1 MPFDPTA
8 PRDSARN
15 VLGGAL
21 QNCNTKPLTGFFRN
35 GCCDTAAQD
44 FGRHVVCAQVTKE
57 FLAFSISHGN
67 DLTTAHPEYEFP
79 GLKPGDRWCL
89 CAARWLEALHAGV
102 APPVVLASTHE
113 AALGIVSLEDLKK
126 HALDLQ

>member
-1 MPFDPTA
+1 M
-8 PRDSARN
+8 
-15 VLGGAL
+15 LGGPL
-21 QNCNTKPLTGFFRN
+21 PTCNVKPMTGVFRN

-44 FGRHVVCAQVTKE
+44 SGRHVVCAQVTKE
-57 FLAFSISHGN
+57 FLTFSISRGN
-67 DLTTAHPEYEFP
+67 DLVTAHPEFEFP
-79 GLKPGDRWCL
+79 GLKAGNHWCL
-89 CAARWLEALHAGV
+89 CAARWLEALHVGL